1 MIKKITF
8 FFISASHPNFSS
20 SKNVFYLCSSL
31 ISDFLRERFSNFSAP
46 AAASA
51 AEQIF
56 DGSEPGAAD

>member
-1 MIKKITF
+1 M
-8 FFISASHPNFSS
+8 ISASHPELFQ
-20 SKNVFYLCSSL
+20 KDILYLCSSV
-31 ISDFLRERFSNFSAP
+31 ISDFIRERFSNFSAP